1 MNISTASARGTEALL
16 AVMAVAVAAYAF
28 LAYALQPAGV
38 HVGEAMQAVYR
49 LNPVVIHTHAFAA
62 GLALLL
68 GPWQFSAR
76 LRTRRP
82 ALHRWIGRTYLAA
95 GIVVGGLSGLL
106 LARLAQGGW
115 MAQLGFACL
124 ALAWLYTGFRGY
136 RAIRRG
142 EPAAHRRWMLRNHAL
157 TLAAVSL
164 RVYIPLFLAAG
175 VPFQI
180 AYPVIA
186 WLCWVPHLA
195 VAQWWLSR
203 GPGAGLPTM
212 PRQTVPTVPHD

>member
-1 MNISTASARGTEALL
+1 MSVSSLPARSTEALL

-28 LAYALQPAGV
+28 LAYALQPAGL

-49 LNPVVIHTHAFAA
+49 LNPLVIHTHAFAA
-62 GLALLL
+62 ALALLL
-68 GPWQFSAR
+68 GPWQFSTR

-82 ALHRWIGRTYLAA
+82 QVHRWVGRVYLVA

-106 LARLAQGGW
+106 LSRLAQGGW
-115 MAQLGFACL
+115 VAQLGFACL

-136 RAIRRG
+136 RAICRG
-142 EPAAHRRWMLRNHAL
+142 ERVAHRRWMLRNHAL

-164 RVYIPLFLAAG
+164 RIYILLFLAAG

-180 AYPVIA
+180 SYPVIA
-186 WLCWVPHLA
+186 WLCWVPHLV

-203 GPGAGLPTM
+203 DRRARAEGLPTM
-212 PRQTVPTVPHD
+212 P